1 MLFFIVAAPISLP
14 THNYKSSLS
23 PISLPS
29 FVICFLFEDSHSDRC
44 MVICHCGFD
53 LHSLD

>member
-1 MLFFIVAAPISLP
+1 MLFIIVAAPISLP

-29 FVICFLFEDSHSDRC
+29 FVICVFFLKTAILID
-44 MVICHCGFD
+44 VW
-53 LHSLD
+53 